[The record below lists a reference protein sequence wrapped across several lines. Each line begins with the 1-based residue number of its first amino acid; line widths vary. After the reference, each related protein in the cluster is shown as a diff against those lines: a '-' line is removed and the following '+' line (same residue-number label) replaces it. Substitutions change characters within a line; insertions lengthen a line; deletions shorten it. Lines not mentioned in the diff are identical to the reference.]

1 MGKRLPG
8 EYIGKWKVIGKGEE
22 MGKEEQMCKGE
33 RLQGNRWANEKILEK
48 GKRWGKGSNI
58 EW

>member
-1 MGKRLPG
+1 MPG

-33 RLQGNRWANEKILEK
+33 RLQGNRCANEKILEK